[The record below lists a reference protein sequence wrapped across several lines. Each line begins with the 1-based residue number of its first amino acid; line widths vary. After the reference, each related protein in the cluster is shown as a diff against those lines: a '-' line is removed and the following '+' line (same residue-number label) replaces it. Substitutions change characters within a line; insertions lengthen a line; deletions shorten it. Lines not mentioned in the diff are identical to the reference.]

1 MTVAYV
7 GMGANIGNPS
17 AQLLAAWDAIGRLQD
32 TRALARSALYRTAPI
47 GYENQPDFLNGV
59 AKIDT
64 ALEPHALLAGL
75 QKIERD
81 LGRER
86 SFRDAPRTIDL
97 DLLLY
102 GDQTISS
109 AELKVPH
116 PRMHERAFVLKPL
129 LELDPDAAIPGR
141 GNAADLLRACAGQR
155 VERAKA
161 G

>member
-7 GMGANIGNPS
+7 GMGANIGDPR
-17 AQLLAAWDAIGRLQD
+17 AQLLAAWDAIGRLPD
-32 TRALARSALYRTAPI
+32 TRALARSAFYRTAPV
-47 GYENQPDFLNGV
+47 GYPNQPEFLNNVG
-59 AKIDT
+59 KIDT
-64 ALEPHALLAGL
+64 ALEPHALLARL

-81 LGRER
+81 LGRTR

-102 GDQTISS
+102 GNAAIVSPDLT
-109 AELKVPH
+109 LPH

-129 LELDPDAAIPGR
+129 LELDPDAVVPGR
-141 GNAADLLRACAGQR
+141 GNATDLLRACAGQR
-155 VERAKA
+155 AERIEA